1 MPWLL
6 QGASPPGGTQPVGES
21 HPSAE
26 QPPSLKACGSPGQGQ
41 LMQQNT
47 RASQG
52 VGFGYNWQKI

>member
-6 QGASPPGGTQPVGES
+6 QGASPTPGEPSQWGSPVR
-21 HPSAE
+21 PATE
-26 QPPSLKACGSPGQGQ
+26 QPPLLKACGSPGQGQ

-52 VGFGYNWQKI
+52 IGFG

>member
-6 QGASPPGGTQPVGES
+6 QGASPPPGEPSQWGSPVR
-21 HPSAE
+21 PATE
-26 QPPSLKACGSPGQGQ
+26 QPPLLKACGSPGQGQ

-52 VGFGYNWQKI
+52 IGFG

>member
-41 LMQQNT
+41 LMRQNT

-52 VGFGYNWQKI
+52 VGFG